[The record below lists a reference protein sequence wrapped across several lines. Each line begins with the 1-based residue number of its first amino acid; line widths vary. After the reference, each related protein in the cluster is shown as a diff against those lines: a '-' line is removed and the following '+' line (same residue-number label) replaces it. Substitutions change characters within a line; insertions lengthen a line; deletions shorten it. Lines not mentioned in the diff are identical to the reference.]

1 MLEQFWK
8 KEVVVEVQLASE
20 DTADCID
27 ALPLFF
33 AAKWNHYLGFYHSLI
48 QQFYEPSQ
56 PFPYHLDYFW
66 LELASPRLPLNGTEI
81 ISHLFLLHALPQ
93 DTPLQLICHF
103 RRASP
108 SPIVD
113 LKQFFKSSLK
123 ASTCIR
129 YGKFGSSVITVE
141 MTVNN
146 IDDMFANFRESKL
159 DAYLGELNE
168 DSEKLG
174 YRFIVEKKEK
184 IEKVPVKVVGRDF
197 VMERGVSK
205 KMTL

>member
-1 MLEQFWK
+1 
-8 KEVVVEVQLASE
+8 
-20 DTADCID
+20 
-27 ALPLFF
+27 
-33 AAKWNHYLGFYHSLI
+33 
-48 QQFYEPSQ
+48 
-56 PFPYHLDYFW
+56 
-66 LELASPRLPLNGTEI
+66 
-81 ISHLFLLHALPQ
+81 
-93 DTPLQLICHF
+93 
-103 RRASP
+103 
-108 SPIVD
+108 
-113 LKQFFKSSLK
+113 
-123 ASTCIR
+123 
-129 YGKFGSSVITVE
+129 